1 MGGHVIGRILNLHLA
16 TGGISFDAATGMGDA
31 NYSRDGFDA
40 DIAFHVRNRD
50 IAGSTGDLDI
60 ASYVTSRDRATRS
73 RDLGVA
79 VDFFHANRTR
89 GGVDLY
95 GATQIADVLCAG
107 GDIGIHFGVMRDLN
121 VVGDANV
128 PQVREVRADAN
139 GVAPLLDGRIRNGV
153 VEPLLPVVNSEPGRS
168 HLSVHVHFAIGTAG
182 DIHVARGILKF
193 QANG

>member
-1 MGGHVIGRILNLHLA
+1 MGGPVIVRILNLHLA
-16 TGGISFDAATGMGDA
+16 AGCISLNAATGMGDA
-31 NYSRDGFDA
+31 NDAGDGLDP

-50 IAGSTGDLDI
+50 IAGSTGDLHI
-60 ASYVTSRDRATRS
+60 ASYVISRDRATRS
-73 RDLGVA
+73 RELGVA
-79 VDFFHANRTR
+79 VDFFDANRTR

-107 GDIGIHFGVMRDLN
+107 RDPGIHFGVMRDLN

-139 GVAPLLDGRIRNGV
+139 GVTPLLDGRIRNGV
-153 VEPLLPVVNSEPGRS
+153 VEPLLRVVKSEAGSS

-182 DIHVARGILKF
+182 DIHVARGI
-193 QANG
+193 